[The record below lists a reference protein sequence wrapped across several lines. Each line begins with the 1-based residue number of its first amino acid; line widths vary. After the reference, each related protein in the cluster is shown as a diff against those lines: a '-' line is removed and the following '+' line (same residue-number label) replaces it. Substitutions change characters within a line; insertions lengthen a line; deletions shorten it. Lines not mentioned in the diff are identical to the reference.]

1 MDYPRHV
8 IRVPGNSKSHN
19 MVPHDLRYVLDAS
32 EHKAARAEGFCDD
45 YAEALSMA
53 GSAPAAA
60 PDDNAPPTRA
70 EIEQEAEAL
79 GIRLDRRWGD
89 KRLLDEIAAAHL
101 AKAAK
106 PASVDSAAP
115 GEAP

>member
-8 IRVPGNSKSHN
+8 IRVPGKNKSHN
-19 MVPHDLRYVLDAS
+19 MVPHDLRYVLDAD

-45 YAEALSMA
+45 YAEALAKA
-53 GSAPAAA
+53 GSAPASV

-70 EIEQEAEAL
+70 ELEQEAEAL

-101 AKAAK
+101 AKAK
-106 PASVDSAAP
+106 KTGSVDPAAS
-115 GEAP
+115 GEVS